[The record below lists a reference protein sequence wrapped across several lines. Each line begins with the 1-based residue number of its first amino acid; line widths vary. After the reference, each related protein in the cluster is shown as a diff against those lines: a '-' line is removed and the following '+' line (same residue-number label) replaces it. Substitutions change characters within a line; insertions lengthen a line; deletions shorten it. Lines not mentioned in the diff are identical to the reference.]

1 METRRYSLDTSEN
14 NRLIRIIRIVFGI
27 LCVIVALFWS
37 RFNFNSLKSDG
48 ALWITILLL
57 AAFGVYQIF
66 SGLGKTAKYIEIGAV
81 HLVIRNRSI
90 FSPVRLTNTE
100 IKKIELFPLNIVF
113 FLKSDKR
120 ILLRFGT
127 TYFETNEK
135 IISEI
140 SSFAERNNIPL
151 EIIEEKL

>member
-14 NRLIRIIRIVFGI
+14 NRLIRIIRIVFGT
-27 LCVIVALFWS
+27 LCVIVALFWL

-48 ALWITILLL
+48 ALWITIILL

-66 SGLGKTAKYIEIGAV
+66 SGLGKTSKYLEIGAV
-81 HLVIRNRSI
+81 DLVIRNRPI
-90 FSPVRLTNTE
+90 FLPVRLTSGDIE
-100 IKKIELFPLNIVF
+100 KIELFPLNIVF
-113 FLKSDKR
+113 FLKSEKR
-120 ILLRFGT
+120 LLLRFGT

-140 SSFAERNNIPL
+140 SSFAERNNIPV
-151 EIIEEKL
+151 EVIEEKI